1 MSPYRSVLRP
11 LLFRLSPDQSH
22 SVGHFALRL
31 GLPWRGLAALEGL
44 QIDDPRLRT
53 RFAGVDLPS
62 PVGLAAGL
70 DKNCELVSAL
80 SHLGFGFL
88 TVGSI
93 MPEPRFG
100 NPFPR
105 LVRYPETSSLADA
118 MGVPSR
124 GLAYCVE
131 RLRRT
136 GERRVP
142 VFANVGGFSAETIAA
157 SFLAVEPHVDG
168 IEISL
173 MCPNLLRAG
182 EQFDDIGLLRG
193 VLARLGSRR
202 KPAIVRIPND
212 TARSD
217 DRVAE
222 MVECCVEAG
231 VEGLK
236 VAGGQPVAEPRLGV
250 KQGTLHGPPIFQRAL
265 ENVARAARF
274 ARGRIPIKG
283 NGGVSSAADVIAMMR
298 AGATCIDLY
307 SAFIYHGWSIARDIN
322 RELAAV
328 LGQLAT
334 QTGTVARA
342 PERLEA

>member
-1 MSPYRSVLRP
+1 MSLYRSVLRP

-31 GLPWRGLAALEGL
+31 GLPWRGVAALAGL
-44 QIDDPRLRT
+44 RIDDPRLRT

-62 PVGLAAGL
+62 PVGLAAGF
-70 DKNCELVSAL
+70 DKNCELISAL

-105 LVRYPETSSLADA
+105 LVRYPETNSLADA

-142 VFANVGGFSAETIAA
+142 VFANVGGFSPEKIAA
-157 SFLAVEPHVDG
+157 SFFAVEPHVDG

-182 EQFDDIGLLRG
+182 EHFDDIGLLRG
-193 VLARLGSRR
+193 ILARLGTRR

-222 MVECCVEAG
+222 MVECCVGAG

-236 VAGGQPVAEPRLGV
+236 VAGGQPVPEPRLGV
-250 KQGTLHGPPIFQRAL
+250 KQGTLHGPTIFQRAL

-283 NGGVSSAADVIAMMR
+283 NGGVGSAADVMAMMR

-334 QTGTVARA
+334 QTGTVARV
-342 PERLEA
+342 PERVEA

>member
-1 MSPYRSVLRP
+1 MSLYRSVLRP

-22 SVGHFALRL
+22 SVGHCALRL
-31 GLPWRGLAALEGL
+31 GLPWRGVAALEGL

-62 PVGLAAGL
+62 PVGLAAGF
-70 DKNCELVSAL
+70 DKNCELISAL

-136 GERRVP
+136 DERRVP

-157 SFLAVEPHVDG
+157 SFFAVEPHVDG
-168 IEISL
+168 DRNQPDVPE
-173 MCPNLLRAG
+173 
-182 EQFDDIGLLRG
+182 
-193 VLARLGSRR
+193 
-202 KPAIVRIPND
+202 PA
-212 TARSD
+212 T
-217 DRVAE
+217 
-222 MVECCVEAG
+222 
-231 VEGLK
+231 
-236 VAGGQPVAEPRLGV
+236 
-250 KQGTLHGPPIFQRAL
+250 
-265 ENVARAARF
+265 
-274 ARGRIPIKG
+274 GR
-283 NGGVSSAADVIAMMR
+283 
-298 AGATCIDLY
+298 
-307 SAFIYHGWSIARDIN
+307 
-322 RELAAV
+322 
-328 LGQLAT
+328 
-334 QTGTVARA
+334 
-342 PERLEA
+342 